1 MLALERGA
9 YRARLADR
17 QDQPGVQALRDRAF
31 GARIGPGAR
40 DADEFDARCR
50 HIVVEHR
57 ATGGLMCCFRVMQ
70 IAAGADIGRCYSA
83 QSYDLSRL
91 AEFPEPMIEIGRF
104 CTAPEAHDPDVLRLA
119 WGAITRLV
127 DAWGAGLLFGCSS
140 FDGADPTRHAP
151 ALSRLR
157 ASLAP
162 SRWMPGRKAAETV
175 DFALPVAGTAALPP
189 LLRTYLAMGG
199 WVSDHAVLD
208 RALNTLHVFT
218 GLEIAAIPPVRA
230 RALRAIAQ

>member
-17 QDQPGVQALRDRAF
+17 EDRPRVQALRDRAF
-31 GARIGPGAR
+31 GARIGPGAS
-40 DADEFDARCR
+40 DADEYDARCR
-50 HIVVEHR
+50 HMVVEHR
-57 ATGGLMCCFRVMQ
+57 VSGGLMCCFRVMR
-70 IAAGADIGRCYSA
+70 IAAAADIGRCYSA
-83 QSYDLSRL
+83 QSYDLRRL
-91 AEFPEPMIEIGRF
+91 ANFPAPMIEIGRF
-104 CTAPEAHDPDVLRLA
+104 CTAPEAYDPDVLRLA

-127 DAWGAGLLFGCSS
+127 DDWGAGLLFGCSS
-140 FDGADPTRHAP
+140 FDGADPARHAP
-151 ALSRLR
+151 ALARLQG
-157 ASLAP
+157 SLAP
-162 SRWMPGRKAAETV
+162 SRWMPGRKAVETV
-175 DFALPVAGTAALPP
+175 DFAPPVTATAALPP

-230 RALRAIAQ
+230 RALRAIAG